1 MLVILTLP
9 QWGTTYAVCPLIS
22 KEKVGIAVVDIVNQ
36 VYGLPLPWLFLVV
49 RTWSCSFHH
58 SASRRHHSANGIEQ
72 HTVMER
78 NRWLWICHG
87 HRRGGEVSSPVN
99 IGTMDDM
106 LWETTR
112 TRRIIVDNHQFRPNA
127 KREQRQT
134 ETTTRKFQK
143 QSKQIW
149 QY

>member
-1 MLVILTLP
+1 MSISLAQGFESTDEEVVNDEGNSDDDATVGTTHGCKGGWGIGINNSHRLLIAAVVVGFWFGVWVLVVLTLP

-58 SASRRHHSANGIEQ
+58 SASRRHHNTNGIEQ

-78 NRWLWICHG
+78 NR
-87 HRRGGEVSSPVN
+87 
-99 IGTMDDM
+99 
-106 LWETTR
+106 
-112 TRRIIVDNHQFRPNA
+112 
-127 KREQRQT
+127 
-134 ETTTRKFQK
+134 
-143 QSKQIW
+143 
-149 QY
+149 